1 MNNLSK
7 NGGYLYETIPCQSVM
22 EGVKTMSN
30 VLTKDLSKLL
40 YAFSM
45 FDGCLI
51 QQTETR
57 NASLIVNMLEENKDY
72 IDAVEAT
79 LIQLEIGCTVSRPEI
94 YSKDGHN
101 RKQQLRL
108 HSAAHP
114 IFTQMRARIYI
125 DGRKVIDPHM
135 LTMLDAEMLAI
146 AFMADGSR
154 CVDKR
159 WENARPSYRLHL
171 NNLSYG
177 DLMLLKTAVK
187 DKLEIEVNLRKKGD
201 RYDLGIPTAQS
212 SKFESIV
219 APFIFES
226 FKYKLGR

>member
-1 MNNLSK
+1 MLQS
-7 NGGYLYETIPCQSVM
+7 IPCQSDM
-22 EGVKTMSN
+22 EGVTTMSN
-30 VLTKDLSKLL
+30 KLTKDLSKLL
-40 YAFSM
+40 YSFSM

-57 NASLIVNMLEENKDY
+57 NASLIVNMLEENQDY
-72 IDAVEAT
+72 IQAVEHT
-79 LIQLEIGCTVSRPEI
+79 LTELDIGCTITRPAI
-94 YSKDGHN
+94 YVKDGHM

-114 IFTQMRARIYI
+114 IFTQMRNRIYI
-125 DGRKVIDPHM
+125 EGRKVVDPHM

-154 CVDKR
+154 HVDKR
-159 WENARPSYRLHL
+159 WENAKPNYRLHL

-177 DLMLLKTAVK
+177 DLMLFKEAVK
-187 DKLEIEVNLRKKGD
+187 RSLDLEVNLRKKGD
-201 RYDLGIPTAQS
+201 RYDLGVPTAQS
-212 SKFESIV
+212 EVFEGIV
-219 APFIFES
+219 KPFIFES